1 MAVRILLRRDTASNW
16 VLNNPILL
24 SGELGIESDT
34 NKFKIGNGSRWNSIT
49 SYAFKPGEANG
60 IATLDSA
67 GKIPTSQLPNQT
79 SVSGEVAAAI
89 AALTT
94 TSLTEGTNKY
104 FTDARAVTA
113 NSAIISGVASTAA
126 IDATTKANAA
136 QAAAISAAA
145 TDATTKA
152 NAAQAAALAS
162 VDSKVL
168 TAKTEAITTAS
179 NDATAKVNQALTNT
193 TSAINTAVSAAI
205 TQETSARN
213 TAISTSVANEIIN
226 RNIAIQAEV
235 AGLTTTAI
243 PEGTRLYFTAQ
254 RAKDAVAPDIA
265 AAIAAI
271 PVGSGGSIITSTT
284 NLPEG
289 NNLYFTN
296 PRAITALTPTIN
308 SRVASLQTAD
318 DENKLFLMNMI
329 ADTNQEVENIGNSLG
344 EYLLESLRNQ
354 QNGYAGLNAS
364 SKILESVIPDTIATK
379 TYTDN
384 AIAALVGNAPEAL
397 NTISELSTA
406 LSGNSG
412 LIESLTTVIGNKL
425 DSATAST
432 TYETINNVALKAP
445 LANPTFTGTVSGIT
459 KSMVGLSSVDDTS
472 DLNKPISTLTQSA
485 LNLKANQ
492 TDVDLK
498 APLSSP
504 SFSGNVD
511 FTNATVTG
519 INSLPSQLNNTG
531 KFLKTDGLSATW
543 ETVDLSLYAT
553 LISPS
558 FSGAVSFTNANV
570 TFADSS
576 ISSSALVGSIP
587 NSKIATAWV
596 GINGNML
603 NLGEIITLGG
613 YQNGNSSSFNIQNK
627 IAYGTSETPS
637 IVSPVAGDIYIQY

>member
-126 IDATTKANAA
+126 
-136 QAAAISAAA
+136 

-179 NDATAKVNQALTNT
+179 NDATVKVNQALTDT

-235 AGLTTTAI
+235 AGLTTTAV

-254 RAKDAVAPDIA
+254 RAKDAVAPDII

-271 PVGSGGSIITSTT
+271 PAGSGGSVITSTT

-329 ADTNQEVENIGNSLG
+329 ADTNQEVENIENSLG

-445 LANPTFTGTVSGIT
+445 LSNPTFTGTVSGIT

-472 DLNKPISTLTQSA
+472 DLNKPVSTLTQSA